1 MKSRVRIPSIE
12 RNRLKRP
19 QSRVVPSRKPSNGT
33 NILESYLQSSKIEQ
47 KASELYI
54 EALSGGDEQ
63 NSKVIYASL
72 ATDYADSGDDDD
84 DNDDDDDDDFDNN
97 DYFNVTK
104 AHTFVANKGKVNG
117 Y

>member
-1 MKSRVRIPSIE
+1 M
-12 RNRLKRP
+12 
-19 QSRVVPSRKPSNGT
+19 
-33 NILESYLQSSKIEQ
+33 Q

-72 ATDYADSGDDDD
+72 ATDYDGDGDGDDD
-84 DNDDDDDDDFDNN
+84 DDDDDDDFDNN
-97 DYFNVTK
+97 DYFNVAK